1 MAACRRTQKLIV
13 SDTHVLKQD
22 LHQESL
28 PQVK

>member
-1 MAACRRTQKLIV
+1 MAVSRTQKLIV
-13 SDTHVLKQD
+13 SDTHGLKQD